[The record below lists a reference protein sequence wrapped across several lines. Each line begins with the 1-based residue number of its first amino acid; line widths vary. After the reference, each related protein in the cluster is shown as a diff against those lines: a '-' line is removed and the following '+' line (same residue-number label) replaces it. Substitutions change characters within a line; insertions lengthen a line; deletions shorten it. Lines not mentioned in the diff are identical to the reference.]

1 MAQQFQYI
9 HFVKQ
14 ENQKYFQER
23 TTTKSSFPSAQLAQ
37 SNETEILVF
46 KTYFIPTFK
55 CLINPNN

>member
-1 MAQQFQYI
+1 MAQQFQHT

-14 ENQKYFQER
+14 ENQQNFQER
-23 TTTKSSFPSAQLAQ
+23 ITKSSLPSAQLAQ

-46 KTYFIPTFK
+46 KTYFISTFK

>member
-23 TTTKSSFPSAQLAQ
+23 TTKPSFPSAQLAQ

-46 KTYFIPTFK
+46 KTYFIPTFT